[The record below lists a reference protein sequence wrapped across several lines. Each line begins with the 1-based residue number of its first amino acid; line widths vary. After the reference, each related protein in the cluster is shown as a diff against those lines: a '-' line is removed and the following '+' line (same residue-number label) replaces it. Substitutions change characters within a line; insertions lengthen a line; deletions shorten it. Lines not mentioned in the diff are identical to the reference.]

1 VAIEYLKNK
10 IKNLEINLENTKIFL
25 NMSVH
30 DMRNPTN
37 QIEFLSKQALAQ
49 LREYQSKLKEM
60 D

>member
-1 VAIEYLKNK
+1 MESKDFKIIREIIRSYESRLEQKNVALEYLKDK

-37 QIEFLSKQALAQ
+37 
-49 LREYQSKLKEM
+49 
-60 D
+60 